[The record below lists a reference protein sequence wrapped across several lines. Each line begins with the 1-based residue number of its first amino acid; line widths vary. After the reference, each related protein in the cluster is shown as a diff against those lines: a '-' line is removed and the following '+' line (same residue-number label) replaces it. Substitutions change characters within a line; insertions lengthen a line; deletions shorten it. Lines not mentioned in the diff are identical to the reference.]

1 MGIDIYGMP
10 AVAHARASV
19 DRYRAKIESGIGQA
33 QTLAEIGGASYLT
46 ARLSAH
52 LGGPDGKS
60 FLGVPLELAVG
71 AACGALAM
79 SGSAGR
85 HTEDV
90 LAVGVGAIAAYTARL
105 GFQSGLQT
113 ARPPMLGAADAQA
126 QQPQVGAWAPN
137 YASPTVAL
145 PPPRP
150 QAYFAVPAPQPE
162 LAVQPMYAPGPPA
175 PVYTPPPP
183 APVYI
188 PSPPPPVSIIQP
200 EVLPPAAVS
209 GPDEEVGADPYA
221 SATAVLDQ
229 IARAVR

>member
-52 LGGPDGKS
+52 LGGPEGKS

-113 ARPPMLGAADAQA
+113 ARPPLLGAADAQA
-126 QQPQVGAWAPN
+126 PQQQVGAWPPS
-137 YASPTVAL
+137 YALPPQQMVAL

-150 QAYFAVPAPQPE
+150 APYYPPPVE
-162 LAVQPMYAPGPPA
+162 LQMQPMPAYAA
-175 PVYTPPPP
+175 PP

-188 PSPPPPVSIIQP
+188 PPPPPPVHVSTP
-200 EVLPPAAVS
+200 EPPPLAVVS
-209 GPDEEVGADPYA
+209 GPETEEVGADPYA
-221 SATAVLDQ
+221 SAAAVLDQ
-229 IARAVR
+229 IARSVR

>member
-105 GFQSGLQT
+105 GFQAGLQT
-113 ARPPMLGAADAQA
+113 ARPPLVGAADAMA
-126 QQPQVGAWAPN
+126 LPQVGAWPP
-137 YASPTVAL
+137 PTGYAL
-145 PPPRP
+145 PPPQVLALLP
-150 QAYFAVPAPQPE
+150 SQPPYYAAPPQPVPVQAY
-162 LAVQPMYAPGPPA
+162 Y
-175 PVYTPPPP
+175 
-183 APVYI
+183 
-188 PSPPPPVSIIQP
+188 PPPVHV
-200 EVLPPAAVS
+200 EEPPPLAVVS
-209 GPDEEVGADPYA
+209 GPEPEEVGADPYA

-229 IARAVR
+229 IARSGR